1 MLKNLLFSLLLIGF
15 SQISLGQV
23 SAKVVDAKTGEVLPY
38 ANISI
43 DRSQNQVSNEEGF
56 FSIPESKP
64 DGTTI
69 GVSFFGYMSRELT
82 LAQLKSAGMVVTM
95 SPAAIE
101 LQEVQALK
109 PDPVKIMASV
119 KANLKKN
126 HGSMDKMRK
135 DKIFFRTSSAFIPK
149 DIGIEITK
157 STGFSKNA
165 LKEANVEISSFISR
179 MNTKPPR
186 EYADLL
192 VDYYSGPVVK
202 DGKKTYLAKMDVAKA
217 TKLMDETR
225 SVSLDDLEKKATN
238 LFLKHLDTMKYY
250 RIKSGWIGSRDTI
263 SLRKDFQSKKKKKEK
278 KENMQLT
285 SAKGKLMSI
294 LTENNII
301 SGEHMNF
308 ASEPELYTYTY
319 QGATYL
325 NEDDFAYVID
335 FKPRKSDAKY
345 TGRLYIS
352 ERDFAVLRADYKL
365 AEGKKLSNV
374 NLKLI
379 LGVKVQEN
387 LSRGT
392 LIFSRNSIAD
402 GYMLRYASRESGQY
416 IYVHR
421 PIKFIELT
429 DEDRDVVAFDMLLEG
444 SMNDRIEYLNIERD
458 ELSPDAFEGIAEKD
472 FAYQR
477 INKYDPTLWKDH
489 ASIEP
494 MEEIKRYKLEDGAN
508 P

>member
-1 MLKNLLFSLLLIGF
+1 MARKLFFSLILIAVAQF
-15 SQISLGQV
+15 AAAQV
-23 SAKVVDAKTGEVLPY
+23 SAKVVDAKTGEVLPF
-38 ANISI
+38 ANINI
-43 DRSQNQVSNEEGF
+43 DKSQHQVSNEEGF
-56 FSIPESKP
+56 FSIPDSRP
-64 DGTTI
+64 DGTKIT
-69 GVSFFGYMSRELT
+69 VSFFGYMTRELS
-82 LAQLKSAGMVVTM
+82 LAQLKSSNMVVSL

-101 LQEVQALK
+101 LDEVQAIT
-109 PDPVKIMASV
+109 PDPVAIMASV

-135 DKIFFRTSSAFIPK
+135 DRIFFRTSSSFIPK
-149 DIGIEITK
+149 DIDIEITK
-157 STGFSKNA
+157 STGFSKNS
-165 LKEANVEISSFISR
+165 LKEANSEISSFISR

-192 VDYYSGPVVK
+192 VNYYSGPVTK
-202 DGKKTYLAKMDVAKA
+202 DGKKKYVAKMNVAKA

-225 SVSLDDLEKKATN
+225 SVSLEDLEKKATG

-250 RIKSGWIGSRDTI
+250 RVKSGWIGSRDTI
-263 SLRKDFQSKKKKKEK
+263 SLRKEFQDKKKKKDK
-278 KENMQLT
+278 KTNTQLVN
-285 SAKGKLMSI
+285 AKGRLMNI
-294 LTENNII
+294 LTENNIV

-325 NEDDFAYVID
+325 NEDDFAYIID
-335 FKPRKSDAKY
+335 FKPRKSSAKY

-352 ERDFAVLRADYKL
+352 DSDFAVLRADYKL

-374 NLKLI
+374 NLKLV

-392 LIFSRNSIAD
+392 LIYSKNSIAD

-429 DEDRDVVAFDMLLEG
+429 DDDRDVVAFDLLLEG
-444 SMNDRIEYLNIERD
+444 SMNDREEYLNIERD
-458 ELSPDAFEGIAEKD
+458 ELAQEAFDALQEED

-477 INKYDPTLWKDH
+477 ISKYDATIWKDH

-494 MEEIKRYKLEDGAN
+494 MEEIKRYKLEDGGN

>member
-1 MLKNLLFSLLLIGF
+1 MFKNLVFCLLCSLFAQVSLA
-15 SQISLGQV
+15 QV
-23 SAKVVDAKTGEVLPY
+23 SAKVIDVKTGEVLPY
-38 ANISI
+38 ANITI
-43 DRSQNQVSNEEGF
+43 DKSQHQVTNEEGF

-69 GVSFFGYMSRELT
+69 AVSFFGYMTRELS
-82 LAQLKSAGMVVTM
+82 LSQLKSAGMVVTM

-101 LQEVQALK
+101 LQEVTALK
-109 PDPVKIMASV
+109 PDPAKIMASV

-135 DKIFFRTSSAFIPK
+135 DKIFFRTSGSFIPK
-149 DIGIEITK
+149 DIDIEITK
-157 STGFSKNA
+157 STGFSKSA
-165 LKEANVEISSFISR
+165 LKEANTEISQFISR

-202 DGKKTYLAKMDVAKA
+202 DGKKSYLAKMDVAKA

-225 SVSLDDLEKKATN
+225 SVSLEDLEKKATN

-278 KENMQLT
+278 KENAQLLN
-285 SAKGKLMSI
+285 AKGNLMNI
-294 LTENNII
+294 LTENNIV
-301 SGEHMNF
+301 SGKHMNF

-325 NEDDFAYVID
+325 NNDDFAYIID

-352 ERDFAVLRADYKL
+352 ESDFAVLRAEYRL
-365 AEGKKLSNV
+365 ADGKKLSNV

-392 LIFSRNSIAD
+392 LIFARNPIAD

-429 DEDRDVVAFDMLLEG
+429 NEDRDVVEFDLLLEG
-444 SMNDRIEYLNIERD
+444 SMNDRIEYLNIQRD
-458 ELSPDAFEGIAEKD
+458 DLSPEAFEGIAEKE
-472 FAYQR
+472 FNYQR

-494 MEEIKRYKLEDGAN
+494 MEEIKRYKLEDAAN